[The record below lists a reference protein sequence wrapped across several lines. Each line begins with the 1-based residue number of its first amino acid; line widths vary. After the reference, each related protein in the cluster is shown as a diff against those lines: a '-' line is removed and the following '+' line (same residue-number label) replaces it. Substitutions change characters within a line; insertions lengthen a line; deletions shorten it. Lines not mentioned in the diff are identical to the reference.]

1 MSSDS
6 TNALGSATGRIWHT
20 TVPGPVDGDCLEMTV
35 ARRPQPG
42 RGELLV
48 DVEACGVCRTDLH
61 VAEGDLPVHRPH
73 VIPGHEV
80 VGRVAEIGPATASDF
95 QVGQLV
101 GIPWLRYTC
110 GTCPHCRTGHENLC
124 SESRYT
130 GWDEHGGFA
139 DWTTVPA
146 DYALA
151 LPDGYTTT
159 ELAPLLC
166 AGIIGYRALS
176 RADLPPSGKLGLY
189 GFGASAHIVGQLAH
203 SEGTIVHVMTRGS
216 SARELALSLGLES
229 AQDTYDSPPE
239 KLDAAIVFAP
249 VGDIVPAALAALAP
263 GGTLVLAG
271 IHMSD
276 VPVLNYEQ
284 HLFHEKTILSI
295 EANTR
300 EDARAFLERCG
311 DTHLEVTTTRYD
323 FEQVPVALRDL
334 KHGRFAG
341 AGVIVM

>member
-1 MSSDS
+1 M
-6 TNALGSATGRIWHT
+6 
-20 TVPGPVDGDCLEMTV
+20 
-35 ARRPQPG
+35 
-42 RGELLV
+42 
-48 DVEACGVCRTDLH
+48 
-61 VAEGDLPVHRPH
+61 
-73 VIPGHEV
+73 
-80 VGRVAEIGPATASDF
+80 
-95 QVGQLV
+95 
-101 GIPWLRYTC
+101 
-110 GTCPHCRTGHENLC
+110 
-124 SESRYT
+124 
-130 GWDEHGGFA
+130 
-139 DWTTVPA
+139 
-146 DYALA
+146 
-151 LPDGYTTT
+151 
-159 ELAPLLC
+159 
-166 AGIIGYRALS
+166 
-176 RADLPPSGKLGLY
+176 
-189 GFGASAHIVGQLAH
+189 
-203 SEGTIVHVMTRGS
+203 HVMTRES
-216 SARELALSLGLES
+216 SAWELALSLGLES

-311 DTHLEVTTTRYD
+311 DTHLDVTTTRYD